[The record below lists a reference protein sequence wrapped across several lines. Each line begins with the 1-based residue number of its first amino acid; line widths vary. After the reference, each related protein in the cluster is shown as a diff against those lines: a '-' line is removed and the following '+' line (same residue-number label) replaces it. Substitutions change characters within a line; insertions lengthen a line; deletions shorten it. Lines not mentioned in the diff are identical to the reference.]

1 MNVLL
6 GTKIGMSRIFDE
18 SGRSIPVTA
27 IRTEGTVVTQIKT
40 VEKDGYQAVQVGLG
54 EKRHPNK
61 PQSGHTSSLGHVPQ
75 FVREFRT
82 DDLIDNEV
90 GQILSASIFKPGDLL
105 RLTAVSKGKG
115 FAGVIKKHHFSRGPQ
130 THGSDH
136 HRAPGSIG
144 SMFPQHVFKGKKM
157 PGKMGNEQVTVRR
170 VQVVD
175 VLVEQNVL
183 LVKGPVPG
191 SVGNL
196 VELALMN

>member
-18 SGRSIPVTA
+18 NGRSVPVTA
-27 IRTEGTVVTQIKT
+27 IRTEGSVVTQVKT
-40 VEKDGYQAVQVGLG
+40 FAKDGYEAVQVGYG
-54 EKRHPNK
+54 VKRHPTK
-61 PQSGHTSSLGHVPQ
+61 PQTGHTKELGHTPQ
-75 FVREFRT
+75 FLREFRAEAT
-82 DDLIDNEV
+82 PDNEV
-90 GQILSASIFKPGDLL
+90 GQLMGTGTFKTGDLV

-115 FAGVIKKHHFSRGPQ
+115 FAGVIKKHHFARGPQ

-144 SMFPQHVFKGKKM
+144 SMFPQHVLKGKKM
-157 PGKMGNEQVTVRR
+157 PGKMGNEQITVRR
-170 VQVVD
+170 VQIVD
-175 VLVEQNVL
+175 VLADQNVL

-196 VELALMN
+196 VELSLM